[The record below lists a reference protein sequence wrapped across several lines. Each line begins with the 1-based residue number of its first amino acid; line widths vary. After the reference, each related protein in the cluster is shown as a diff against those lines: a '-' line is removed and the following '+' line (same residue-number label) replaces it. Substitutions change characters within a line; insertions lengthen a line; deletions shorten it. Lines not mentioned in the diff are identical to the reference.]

1 MKITIDQLIKS
12 FESKTKNKK
21 ERYNDFLFHCFQLF
35 EKLIN
40 DKKNKRNKDKYVIM
54 RQNLINYL
62 IANERNITSKLC
74 R

>member
-12 FESKTKNKK
+12 FESKTKSKK

-40 DKKNKRNKDKYVIM
+40 DKKNKRKKDKYVIM
-54 RQNLINYL
+54 RQNLISYL

>member
-1 MKITIDQLIKS
+1 MKITVDQLIKS

-21 ERYNDFLFHCFQLF
+21 ERYNDFLFYCFQLF

-40 DKKNKRNKDKYVIM
+40 DKKNKRKKDKYVIM

>member
-1 MKITIDQLIKS
+1 MKITVDQLIKS
-12 FESKTKNKK
+12 FESKTQNKK
-21 ERYNDFLFHCFQLF
+21 ERYNDFLYHCFQLF

-40 DKKNKRNKDKYVIM
+40 DNKNKRKKDKYVIM

-62 IANERNITSKLC
+62 IANERKITSKLC

>member
-40 DKKNKRNKDKYVIM
+40 DKKNKRKKDKYVIL

>member
-54 RQNLINYL
+54 RQKLINYL
-62 IANERNITSKLC
+62 IANERTITMKLC

>member
-1 MKITIDQLIKS
+1 MKITVDQLIKS
-12 FESKTKNKK
+12 FESKTQNKK

>member
-1 MKITIDQLIKS
+1 MKITLDQLIKS
-12 FESKTKNKK
+12 FESKTQNKK

-40 DKKNKRNKDKYVIM
+40 DKKNKRKKDKYIIM

-62 IANERNITSKLC
+62 IVNERNITSKLC

>member
-40 DKKNKRNKDKYVIM
+40 DKKNKRKKDKYVIM
-54 RQNLINYL
+54 RQKLINYL
-62 IANERNITSKLC
+62 IANEKTVTMKLC

>member
-1 MKITIDQLIKS
+1 MKITIDQLISS
-12 FESKTKNKK
+12 FESKAQNKK
-21 ERYNDFLFHCFQLF
+21 ERYNDFLYHCFKLF

-40 DKKNKRNKDKYVIM
+40 DKKNKRKKDKYIIM

-62 IANERNITSKLC
+62 IVNERSVTSKLC

>member
-1 MKITIDQLIKS
+1 MKITVDQLIKS
-12 FESKTKNKK
+12 FESKTQNKK
-21 ERYNDFLFHCFQLF
+21 ERYNDFLFHCFHLF
-35 EKLIN
+35 EKLIKDN
-40 DKKNKRNKDKYVIM
+40 NNKRKKDKYVIM

>member
-12 FESKTKNKK
+12 FESKTNNKK
-21 ERYNDFLFHCFQLF
+21 DRYNDFLYQCFKLF

-40 DKKNKRNKDKYVIM
+40 DKKNKRKKDKYIIM

-62 IANERNITSKLC
+62 IVNERSVTSKLC

>member
-40 DKKNKRNKDKYVIM
+40 DKKNKRKKDKYVIM
-54 RQNLINYL
+54 RQNLISYL

>member
-1 MKITIDQLIKS
+1 MKITLDQLIKS
-12 FESKTKNKK
+12 FESKTNNKK
-21 ERYNDFLFHCFQLF
+21 ERYNDFLYHCFKLF

-40 DKKNKRNKDKYVIM
+40 DKKNKRKKDKYIIM

-62 IANERNITSKLC
+62 IVNERSVTLKLC